1 MRIGARTTIFNVA
14 MRERRKELGMTQAQ
28 LAELCHV
35 APATISNVELLHNP
49 GVRTEKL
56 PALLDS
62 ISDYLGVPFSDLFP
76 DDYIAALEGE
86 LLKYRPRGWLIER
99 SIDLATLLPDTQGG
113 GRDTIL
119 AIEDKI
125 QKEELARDLQRMV
138 EGLPPREMRVMQLH
152 YGLLDGEGYSWEE
165 IGRKMGFSRER
176 IRQISYQALWRL
188 RENPRHSKA
197 LREYLPS
204 SHE

>member
-1 MRIGARTTIFNVA
+1 
-14 MRERRKELGMTQAQ
+14 MTQAQ
-28 LAELCHV
+28 LAELCRV
-35 APATISNVELLHNP
+35 TPATISNVELLHNP

-56 PALLDS
+56 PALLDN

-76 DDYIAALEGE
+76 DDYIAALESE

-113 GRDTIL
+113 GIL

-138 EGLPPREMRVMQLH
+138 EGLPPRELRVMQLR
-152 YGLLDGEGYSWEE
+152 YGFLGGTPHNLEE
-165 IGRKMGFSRER
+165 AGRKLGVTRER
-176 IRQISYQALWRL
+176 VRQIETQALRRL
-188 RENPRHSKA
+188 RGSPRHIKA

>member
-1 MRIGARTTIFNVA
+1 
-14 MRERRKELGMTQAQ
+14 MTQAQ

-35 APATISNVELLHNP
+35 APATISNVELLHKP
-49 GVRTEKL
+49 SVRAEMI
-56 PALLDS
+56 PALLDN
-62 ISDYLGVPFSDLFP
+62 ISDYLGAPFSDLFP

-113 GRDTIL
+113 GIL

-125 QKEELARDLQRMV
+125 QKGELARDLQRMV
-138 EGLPPREMRVMQLH
+138 EGLPPRELRVLQLR
-152 YGLLDGEGYSWEE
+152 YGLLDGEEHSWEE
-165 IGRKMGFSRER
+165 IGRKMGVTRER
-176 IRQISYQALWRL
+176 IRQILKQALGRL
-188 RENPRHSKA
+188 RENPRHSRA

-204 SHE
+204 LHE

>member
-1 MRIGARTTIFNVA
+1 
-14 MRERRKELGMTQAQ
+14 MTQAQ

-76 DDYIAALEGE
+76 DDYIAALESE

-113 GRDTIL
+113 GIL

-138 EGLPPREMRVMQLH
+138 EGLPLRELRVMQLR
-152 YGLLDGEGYSWEE
+152 YGLLDGEEHTWEE
-165 IGRKMGFSRER
+165 IGRKMGVTRER
-176 IRQISYQALWRL
+176 IRQILNQALSRL
-188 RENPRHSKA
+188 RENPRHSRA

-204 SHE
+204 SHDYLT

>member
-35 APATISNVELLHNP
+35 SPSTIGSVELLHKP
-49 GVRTEKL
+49 SVRAEMI

-76 DDYIAALEGE
+76 DDYIAALESE

-113 GRDTIL
+113 GIL

-176 IRQISYQALWRL
+176 IRQIISQALSRL